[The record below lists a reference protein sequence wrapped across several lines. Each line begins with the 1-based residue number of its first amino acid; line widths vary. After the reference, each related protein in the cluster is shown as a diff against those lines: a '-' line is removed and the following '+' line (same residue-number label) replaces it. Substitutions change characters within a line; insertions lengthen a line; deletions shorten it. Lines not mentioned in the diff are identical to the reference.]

1 MNIPI
6 MRDVFVLS
14 ATRSPIGRFGGALS
28 AQSPAILAAPVFRSV
43 LDRAAVSDRL
53 VDLILM
59 GHVLGGGHGQLV
71 ARQAAKHASI
81 PDSVNAVGV
90 DMVCSSGMMSLMMG
104 AAFIQSGT
112 SNLILAGGV
121 ESMSQTGFALSSK
134 ARWGYKYLS
143 EPKEGVIDLLHKDGL
158 SDPLNGESMG
168 VQAERLAQKVQISRW
183 ELDEVAAESHAR
195 AHSATLQ
202 GRFNAEITPISTKKG
217 LLEQDE
223 GIRPETTAETLSK
236 LRPVFAQDGVL
247 TAGNSSQISDGSA
260 AILLASGEFVRS
272 HGLQPIARILGHA
285 WAAGGWERFV
295 EAPIEASRRA
305 LSVAGIRVAD
315 IDLYENNEAFA
326 LSTPLFVGGLEI
338 DPERLN
344 VNGGAIA
351 LGHPIGCSGTRIV
364 VTLIHALKAREKSL
378 GLAALCHGTGGG
390 TALALEML

>member
-1 MNIPI
+1 

-14 ATRSPIGRFGGALS
+14 ATRSPIGRFGGMLS
-28 AQSPAILAAPVFRSV
+28 SQGPAILAAPILRSA
-43 LDRAAVSDRL
+43 LDQAAVADQS

-81 PDSVNAVGV
+81 PDSVDAAGV

-143 EPKEGVIDLLHKDGL
+143 EPKECVIDLLHKDGL
-158 SDPLNGESMG
+158 SDPINGDSMG
-168 VQAERLAQKVQISRW
+168 VQAERLAQKIQVSRQ

-195 AHSATLQ
+195 AYSATLQ
-202 GRFNAEITPISTKKG
+202 GRFKAEITSIPTKKG
-217 LLEQDE
+217 VFERDE
-223 GIRPETTAETLSK
+223 GIRPETTVETLSK

-285 WAAGGWERFV
+285 WTAGIWERFI

-305 LSVAGIRVAD
+305 LSTVGMQVSD
-315 IDLYENNEAFA
+315 IDFYENNEAFA
-326 LSTPLFVGGLEI
+326 LSTPLFARELEI
-338 DPERLN
+338 DPENLN

-351 LGHPIGCSGTRIV
+351 LGHPIGCSGARIT
-364 VTLIHALKAREKSL
+364 VTLIYALRAHGKSL

-390 TALALEML
+390 TALALEVL

>member
-1 MNIPI
+1 

-28 AQSPAILAAPVFRSV
+28 SQSPAILAAPVFRSV
-43 LDRAAVSDRL
+43 LDRAAVSARL

-168 VQAERLAQKVQISRW
+168 VQAERLVQKVQISRR

-223 GIRPETTAETLSK
+223 GIRPDTTAETLSK

-272 HGLQPIARILGHA
+272 LGLQPIARILGHA
-285 WAAGGWERFV
+285 WAAGVWERFV

-305 LSVAGIRVAD
+305 LSVAGIQVAD

-326 LSTPLFVGGLEI
+326 LSTPLFVRGLEI

-344 VNGGAIA
+344 VNGGSIA
-351 LGHPIGCSGTRIV
+351 LGHPIGCSGARIV
-364 VTLIHALKAREKSL
+364 VTLIHALRAREKSL

>member
-1 MNIPI
+1 M

-14 ATRSPIGRFGGALS
+14 ATRSPIGRFGGMLS
-28 AQSPAILAAPVFRSV
+28 LQGPATLAAPILRSA
-43 LDRAAVSDRL
+43 LDQAAVSDQL

-81 PDSVNAVGV
+81 PDSVDAVGV

-158 SDPLNGESMG
+158 SDPINGESMG
-168 VQAERLAQKVQISRW
+168 VQAERLAQKVQVSRQ

-202 GRFNAEITPISTKKG
+202 GRFKAEITPIPTKKG
-217 LLEQDE
+217 ILEQDE
-223 GIRPETTAETLSK
+223 GIRPETTVEALSK

-285 WAAGGWERFV
+285 WTAGIWERFV

-305 LSVAGIRVAD
+305 LSTVGMQVSD

-326 LSTPLFVGGLEI
+326 LSTPLFARELGI
-338 DPERLN
+338 DPENLN

-351 LGHPIGCSGTRIV
+351 LGHPIGCSGARIT
-364 VTLIHALKAREKSL
+364 VTLIHALKAHGKSL

>member
-1 MNIPI
+1 

-53 VDLILM
+53 VDLVLM

-104 AAFIQSGT
+104 TAFIRSGT

-143 EPKEGVIDLLHKDGL
+143 EPKERVIDLLHRDGL
-158 SDPLNGESMG
+158 SDPINGESMG
-168 VQAERLAQKVQISRW
+168 VQAERLAQKVQISRQ
-183 ELDEVAAESHAR
+183 ELDKVAAESHAR
-195 AHSATLQ
+195 AHSATLK
-202 GRFNAEITPISTKKG
+202 GRFKAEITPIPTKKG
-217 LLEQDE
+217 VLEQDE

-236 LRPVFAQDGVL
+236 LWPVFAQDGVL

-260 AILLASGEFVRS
+260 AILLASKEFVRS

-285 WAAGGWERFV
+285 WIAGTWEHFV

-305 LSVAGIRVAD
+305 LSVAGIQVAD

-326 LSTPLFVGGLEI
+326 LSTPLFVRGLEI
-338 DPERLN
+338 DPKRLN

-351 LGHPIGCSGTRIV
+351 LGHPIGCSGARIV
-364 VTLIHALKAREKSL
+364 VTLIHALRAREKSL

-390 TALALEML
+390 TALVLEML